1 MACKCIYEIEAEL
14 KERYAKNKDIEEVL
28 GAKLQNT
35 ALMFSDGGAVKQELY
50 SPVVIEHTYKNR
62 KGEPKTKKSKANMA
76 YKYCPFCGVPYNE
89 EEAKK

>member
-28 GAKLQNT
+28 
-35 ALMFSDGGAVKQELY
+35 GAVKQELY